1 MKSNNFL
8 AEAIAA
14 MHEINRRNNYGHILP
29 VAEFADVVSD
39 GQKQKQMLQDAL
51 EAYNAGKPSKERY
64 LDKGLDHYAHR
75 YINYKA
81 AQHSPQ
87 MSMMATVAGL
97 GKELSD
103 FPKYWIKNGF
113 DYAANESKK
122 DLQENKI
129 GRIIGQSSSLE
140 PKDNQ
145 EFNKHN
151 SKTVNFLLSEILRGN
166 I

>member
-1 MKSNNFL
+1 MNKNKIL
-8 AEAIAA
+8 ADVMAT
-14 MHEINRRNNYGHILP
+14 MHEINHRNNYGHILP
-29 VAEFADVVSD
+29 VAEFADTVLD
-39 GQKQKQMLQDAL
+39 GQKKKQILQDAL
-51 EAYNAGKPSKERY
+51 NTYNTGKSSKQRY
-64 LDKGLDHYAHR
+64 MDKGLDHFAHR

-81 AQHSPQ
+81 AQHGPL
-87 MSMMATVAGL
+87 MSVMAMAAGW

-113 DYAANESKK
+113 DYAAKESKK

-129 GRIIGQSSSLE
+129 GRIIGKNSLLE

-145 EFNKHN
+145 EFNKYN
-151 SKTVNFLLSEILRGN
+151 SKTVDFLLSEILKGN